1 MLKSRT
7 EAYDGRGNYPVR
19 SSSDIDAALKAL
31 AGRPLYAEKWA
42 DFKVE
47 LAVMVVKT
55 AQKDSGEWESST
67 KAFPVVE
74 TVHENSICKLV
85 YAPARNV
92 DHAIVKDAQR
102 MARAAVG
109 NLSGK
114 GVFGVELFLIKDGKT
129 KWIRQSVRELIFYL
143 GSLMVNEIAPRPHNS

>member
-19 SSSDIDAALKAL
+19 SVSDIDAALKAL

-42 DFKVE
+42 DFKME

-55 AQKDSGEWESST
+55 AQEASDEWESTT

-92 DHAIVKDAQR
+92 DQATLQDAQR
-102 MARAAVG
+102 LARAAVA
-109 NLSGK
+109 NLPGK
-114 GVFGVELFLIKDGKT
+114 GVFGVEMFLIKDGKT
-129 KWIRQSVRELIFYL
+129 KTIRRSLIILILYS

>member
-1 MLKSRT
+1 
-7 EAYDGRGNYPVR
+7 
-19 SSSDIDAALKAL
+19 
-31 AGRPLYAEKWA
+31 
-42 DFKVE
+42 
-47 LAVMVVKT
+47 MVVKT

-92 DHAIVKDAQR
+92 DQATIKDAQR

-114 GVFGVELFLIKDGKT
+114 GVFGVEMFLIKDGKT